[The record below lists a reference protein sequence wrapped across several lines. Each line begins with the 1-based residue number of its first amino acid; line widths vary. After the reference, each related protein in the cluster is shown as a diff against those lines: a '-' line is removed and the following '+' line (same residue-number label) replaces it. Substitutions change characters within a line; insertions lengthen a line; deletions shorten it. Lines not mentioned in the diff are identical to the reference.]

1 MKSLLRSRWLRE
13 YGSLLILLLLCGY
26 YSIATLD
33 RQYPITPAAGRQL
46 ADRIGVQTGG
56 AGNVLIVIRETQF
69 DRHFADAIATRARE
83 LGLNVLEVF
92 QGNPVTLRETLERY
106 GKAGSHVDVIAT
118 HHPASVWGPLQ
129 PDALSELGRKYL
141 ALAEVQVL
149 QPPSYVWPTFLTR
162 ANLINVINQ
171 NADVAIIAIG
181 MTLVIITAGID
192 LSVGSLLALSGVT
205 TAIVIGTWGGGS
217 QAGFVWQSVA
227 CLCGVGV
234 CALCGLFNGTMV
246 TFLRVPSFVVTLG
259 MMMVAR
265 GLALIAAVQYQ
276 KALSGG
282 TTEGTP
288 EAIRIGAAGFS
299 WLGSGVTAGLPNPI
313 WLMILL
319 YVFAHL
325 VMSRTILGRYVYAV
339 GGNPEAARLSGVPVT
354 AVLLLVYAV
363 SGAMAGLG
371 GIVDASRF
379 DGGRPNA
386 GELYELQVI
395 AAVVVGGTS
404 LAGGEGKLFGTLIG
418 SLIMAVIQN
427 GLNMAG
433 VKSYEQK
440 VIFGLLILGAVALDQ
455 LKSWA
460 WRWGRD

>member
-1 MKSLLRSRWLRE
+1 MKPFLQSQWLRE

-33 RQYPITPAAGRQL
+33 RQYPITPSAGRAL
-46 ADRIGVQTGG
+46 ADRIGTQTGG
-56 AGNVLIVIRETQF
+56 TGNVLVVIRDTDF
-69 DRHFADAIATRARE
+69 DRQFAQAVATRSKE
-83 LGLNVLEVF
+83 LGLNVIEVLR
-92 QGNPVTLRETLERY
+92 GNPVSVREALEKY
-106 GKAGSHVDVIAT
+106 GKAGIHLDVIAT
-118 HHPASVWGPLQ
+118 HQPASVWGPLQ
-129 PDALSELGRKYL
+129 PQSLKDLGTTYPS
-141 ALAEVQVL
+141 LAEVHVE

-162 ANLINVINQ
+162 SNLVNVINQ

-205 TAIVIGTWGGGS
+205 TAIVIGAWGGGS
-217 QAGFVWQSVA
+217 QSGMVWQILA
-227 CLCGVGV
+227 CACGVGL

-246 TFLRVPSFVVTLG
+246 TFLCVPSFVVTLG

-276 KALSGG
+276 KVLSGG

-299 WLGSGVTAGLPNPI
+299 WLGNGITIGIPNPI
-313 WLMILL
+313 WMMILL
-319 YVFAHL
+319 YVIAHV
-325 VMSRTILGRYVYAV
+325 VMSRTVLGRYIYAV

-354 AVLLLVYAV
+354 AVLLLVYAL

-404 LAGGEGKLFGTLIG
+404 LAGGEGKIFGTLIG

-460 WRWGRD
+460 WRWGRH